1 MQIVPLI
8 IVLVVSV
15 ILHEL
20 AHGYVALAQGDPTAK
35 FAGRLTLNPL
45 AHLDPVG
52 SFLLPLLLWSLG
64 GVIFGWAK
72 PVPYNPHNLRYPK
85 WGPALVAAAG
95 PAVNLLLALLFS
107 LLWRLGVQ
115 QELILMVILL
125 NLALAIFNLIPI
137 APLDGSKIIFALI
150 PFRYRHIQ
158 NWLERQ
164 QLLLLIIILVL
175 IANTSWLDWA
185 VFGLLQLLTGV
196 TI

>member
-185 VFGLLQLLTGV
+185 GFRFLQFFTLLT
-196 TI
+196 I

>member
-1 MQIVPLI
+1 
-8 IVLVVSV
+8 
-15 ILHEL
+15 
-20 AHGYVALAQGDPTAK
+20 
-35 FAGRLTLNPL
+35 LTLNPL